1 MNKKI
6 DKFGIDRSHYKE
18 NILKKNELKDI
29 INMYVKTKKINSTL
43 INKYKQKSTNNLD
56 SNNKKYL
63 NKRVSQKAM
72 TEKTLITTNS
82 NQNKIEQKF
91 SSENVTNSNQNK
103 TEQKLSS
110 ENITNS
116 NQNKIEQKL
125 SSEKNL
131 YQLTSK
137 KNDCIYDNINLE
149 NEKKEN
155 SPNNR
160 LLKRHYTF
168 GEMKIS
174 KQLRR
179 MGNKI
184 IINEIKNLNKK
195 TNKIKD
201 QSEDKIY
208 KYNIKLKYKKE
219 LITKK
224 LLKSKIN
231 NDNDNKTPTDIIYKL
246 LSDEPLFKQKMIS
259 DKICGVT
266 SKMNDSKFLKHFS
279 EDESIYH
286 NFCLSAYNSKNM
298 KIIEKNKIK
307 LETDVKILRHISPCQ
322 NFGNKKLLDENIS
335 FNNYKN
341 DYLNLRKTIGECK
354 KYECEELLKKMNKK
368 NKNYIINDDNIN
380 KMKIHKNKD
389 AFIHKI
395 KRQKILINAI
405 MNPYE
410 NNSFPKYYLPK
421 SGSDLLS
428 KKEKQIIK
436 NNNNNNNNKDKNT

>member
-1 MNKKI
+1 
-6 DKFGIDRSHYKE
+6 
-18 NILKKNELKDI
+18 
-29 INMYVKTKKINSTL
+29 
-43 INKYKQKSTNNLD
+43 
-56 SNNKKYL
+56 
-63 NKRVSQKAM
+63 
-72 TEKTLITTNS
+72 
-82 NQNKIEQKF
+82 
-91 SSENVTNSNQNK
+91 
-103 TEQKLSS
+103 
-110 ENITNS
+110 
-116 NQNKIEQKL
+116 
-125 SSEKNL
+125 
-131 YQLTSK
+131 
-137 KNDCIYDNINLE
+137 
-149 NEKKEN
+149 
-155 SPNNR
+155 
-160 LLKRHYTF
+160 
-168 GEMKIS
+168 
-174 KQLRR
+174 

-231 NDNDNKTPTDIIYKL
+231 NDNDNKTPNDIIYKL

-307 LETDVKILRHISPCQ
+307 LETDVKILRHISPSN

-341 DYLNLRKTIGECK
+341 DYLNLRKTIGEWK
-354 KYECEELLKKMNKK
+354 KYECVELLNKMNKK
-368 NKNYIINDDNIN
+368 NQKERIDDDNIN
-380 KMKIHKNKD
+380 LNKEKSHKNKD

-395 KRQKILINAI
+395 KKQNILINAI
-405 MNPYE
+405 MNPCE
-410 NNSFPKYYLPK
+410 DNTFSKYYLPK
-421 SGSDLLS
+421 TGSNLLS
-428 KKEKQIIK
+428 KKEKHIIK
-436 NNNNNNNNKDKNT
+436 KIRNNNKEKNKQ